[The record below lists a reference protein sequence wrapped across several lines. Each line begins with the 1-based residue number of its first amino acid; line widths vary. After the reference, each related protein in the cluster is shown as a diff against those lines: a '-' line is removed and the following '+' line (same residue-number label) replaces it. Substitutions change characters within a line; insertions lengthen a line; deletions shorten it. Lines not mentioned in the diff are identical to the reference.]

1 MKANIIFRAPV
12 YSQSGYGAHSRDII
26 MSLWNSQKFN
36 ISLLPTGW
44 GSTSV
49 SLSSLSLKEK
59 EALNFMANNKLH
71 QDISFIFVHVGIP
84 SEFQKIGHY
93 NVGITAGL
101 EADKIPKDWVDSCN
115 NIDLIIV
122 PSNFVKT
129 VFINSGV
136 TTSIEVIEE
145 GVNTDIFNE
154 KEIDIPNAFLQEVD
168 TPFNLLSTG
177 QWLHGGIKEDR
188 KGIGLLIDTFLKTFE
203 HNKNIGLIL
212 KTFTSN
218 NSSVDFE
225 LTKERLNDLK
235 GSNKYPKIY
244 IMHGNLTDLEMSYL
258 YKHPKVKGYM
268 SLTSGEGWGR
278 GVAESIACDLPV
290 AVTSW
295 GGQMHYL
302 NSNYNYLIN
311 YSLGPVS
318 KSALMSRLFSPDMIW
333 AYPDVK
339 DAKKKMSDLMEN
351 PHTNK
356 KKAAEYGEIFRKLYN
371 KETIYNK
378 LLNLFNSI
386 YTNSNKPS
394 SFRKVGIE
402 VI

>member
-44 GSTSV
+44 GLTSI

-59 EALNFMANNKLH
+59 EALNFMINNKLH
-71 QDISFIFVHVGIP
+71 QNTSFIFVHVGIP
-84 SEFQKIGHY
+84 SEFQKVGQY
-93 NVGITAGL
+93 NIGITAGL
-101 EADKIPKDWVDSCN
+101 EADKIPSNWVQACN

-122 PSNFVKT
+122 PSNFIKT
-129 VFINSGV
+129 IFINSGV
-136 TTSIEVIEE
+136 TTPIEVVEE
-145 GVNTDIFNE
+145 GVNTNIFNE
-154 KEIDIPNAFLQEVD
+154 KEIENSSNFLDYIE

-177 QWLHGGIKEDR
+177 QWLHGGPKEDR
-188 KGIGLLIDTFLKTFE
+188 KGIGILIDTFLKTFE
-203 HNKNIGLIL
+203 HNKNVGLIL

-225 LTKERLNDLK
+225 LTKERLNELK
-235 GSNKYPKIY
+235 GLNKYPKIY
-244 IMHGNLTDLEMSYL
+244 IIHGNLTDQEMSYL
-258 YKHPKVKGYM
+258 YKHPKVKGYI

-278 GVAESIACDLPV
+278 GIAEAIACNLPV
-290 AVTSW
+290 TVTGW

-302 NSNYNYLIN
+302 NSTYNHLIN

-318 KSALMSRLFSPDMIW
+318 KSALMSRIFTPDMVW
-333 AYPDVK
+333 AYPDIK
-339 DAKKKMSDLMEN
+339 DSKKKMEDLIEN
-351 PHTNK
+351 PQTNK
-356 KKAAEYGEIFRKLYN
+356 KKAIEYGEIFRKLYN

-378 LLNLFNSI
+378 LLYLF
-386 YTNSNKPS
+386 SNINFNKS
-394 SFRKVGIE
+394 SSRKIE
-402 VI
+402 MEIL